1 MEKFSGLKQ
10 NGNVYISS
18 GLNYPEHID
27 KRIQGSDEVREQAM
41 KEHTGDAMASD
52 SEEGRSKR
60 RNVAGRRKRP
70 LIRKYPNG
78 ATLPEQSGNLIR
90 SEVGEVKHLS
100 SRIEKKSPRWPK

>member
-27 KRIQGSDEVREQAM
+27 KRIQGSDEVREQAV

-60 RNVAGRRKRP
+60 RNVAGRRKQS
-70 LIRKYPNG
+70 LIR
-78 ATLPEQSGNLIR
+78 
-90 SEVGEVKHLS
+90 
-100 SRIEKKSPRWPK
+100 